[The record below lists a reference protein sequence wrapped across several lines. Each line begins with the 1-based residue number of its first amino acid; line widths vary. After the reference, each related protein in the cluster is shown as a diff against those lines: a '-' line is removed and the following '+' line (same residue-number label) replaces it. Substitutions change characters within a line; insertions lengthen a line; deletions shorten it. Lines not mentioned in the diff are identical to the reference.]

1 MWSQP
6 IHGQPVAVRI
16 LAQAMAQ
23 RRLAHGYLFV
33 GPEGVGKRLTA
44 LRLAQAINC
53 EQGEGQACGVCPSCH
68 KHAQGLHLDL
78 HLVTP
83 HGQRISV
90 EQVKELSAEMV
101 RRPHEGRYRVAI
113 LDPADRLSPEATNAL
128 LKTLEEPAP
137 ASVFILISDNLE
149 GILPTIRSRCQ
160 MVRFGQLPPA
170 SLEKILVEH
179 GVGAE
184 PSKILARLAR
194 GSAQEALRLAA
205 SPDWREERSTR
216 LQQFAEIDGWDLIR
230 RLKWAEEQDK
240 AQSKEQL
247 IDMLKL
253 WQSWYRDRMV
263 VGLGADGKL
272 LQNPDAEA
280 RLRGIPRRSRYELET
295 DINRLGEAITALERN
310 AVPRLVLENVLLGLR
325 R

>member
-33 GPEGVGKRLTA
+33 GPEGVGKRMTA

-78 HLVTP
+78 HLITP
-83 HGQRISV
+83 QGQRISV
-90 EQVKELSAEMV
+90 DQIKVLSTEMV
-101 RRPHEGRYRVAI
+101 RRAHEGRYRIAI
-113 LDPADRLSPEATNAL
+113 IDPADRLSPEATNAL

-137 ASVFILISDNLE
+137 ESLFILITDNLDS
-149 GILPTIRSRCQ
+149 ILPTVRSRCQ
-160 MVRFGQLPPA
+160 IIRFGLLPPA
-170 SLEKILVEH
+170 SLREILIER
-179 GVGAE
+179 GVSSELTAIIA
-184 PSKILARLAR
+184 KLAR

-205 SPDWREERSTR
+205 IPDWQEERATR
-216 LQQFAEIDGWDLIR
+216 LGHFSEVDSWDLLH
-230 RLKWAEEQDK
+230 RLAWSEEQDK

-247 IDMLKL
+247 IDMIKL
-253 WQSWYRDRMV
+253 WQSWYRDRLV
-263 VGLGADGKL
+263 VTFGACGQQ
-272 LQNPDAEA
+272 LQNPDAEEQLR
-280 RLRGIPRRSRYELET
+280 RLPYRPRHELE
-295 DINRLGEAITALERN
+295 IHIRRLGEAIIALERN

>member
-16 LAQAMAQ
+16 LTQAMAQ

-90 EQVKELSAEMV
+90 EQVKELSTEMV

-113 LDPADRLSPEATNAL
+113 IDPADRLSPEATNAL

-160 MVRFGQLPPA
+160 LIRFGPLPTP
-170 SLEKILVEH
+170 SLIKILGDR
-179 GVGAE
+179 GVGGSQATV
-184 PSKILARLAR
+184 IARLAR
-194 GSAQEALRLAA
+194 GSAQEALRMATSA
-205 SPDWREERSTR
+205 DWQEERAAR
-216 LQQFAEIDGWDLIR
+216 LRTFAEVEDWDLVH

-240 AQSKEQL
+240 IQSKEQL
-247 IDMLKL
+247 TDLLKL

-263 VGLGADGKL
+263 AGLGGTREQ
-272 LQNPDAEA
+272 LQNPDIEGELR
-280 RLRGIPRRSRYELET
+280 RLPYRSRQAIEI
-295 DINRLGEAITALERN
+295 DIKRLGEAVMALERN

>member
-6 IHGQPVAVRI
+6 IHGQPVAVRV
-16 LAQAMAQ
+16 LTQAMAQ

-90 EQVKELSAEMV
+90 DQVKELSTEMV

-149 GILPTIRSRCQ
+149 GILPTVRSRCQ
-160 MVRFGQLPPA
+160 LVRFGPLPPMA
-170 SLEKILVEH
+170 LEKILTQR
-179 GVGAE
+179 GVSADQV
-184 PSKILARLAR
+184 SIIAKLAR
-194 GSAQEALRLAA
+194 GSAQEALRLAET
-205 SPDWREERSTR
+205 PGWQDERSAR
-216 LQQFAEIDGWDLIR
+216 LRQFAEIDSWDLVQ

-247 IDMLKL
+247 IDLLKL

-263 VGLGADGKL
+263 VTFGASVPQ

-280 RLRGIPRRSRYELET
+280 ALKRLPPRSRHDLES
-295 DINRLGEAITALERN
+295 DINRLGEAIIALERN